1 MYSKSE
7 ASSLPPPMALPT
19 IFRSLP
25 SAFAILCVL
34 LFAFSPQ
41 SRATV
46 VRPAPDFQWIS
57 ATGSLES
64 ASKFRKQPIVVLIAP
79 SPRTWAFRSQVGQLQ
94 RVYQRLS
101 ATGAVCVAAFTED
114 PGVIRSNIPFVRAQ
128 DGPRVAF
135 LYGVQSGFGV
145 AVIGKD
151 GNLDIVS
158 TRVLSGQRI
167 LDIIGNS
174 FALQQALRRD

>member
-1 MYSKSE
+1 MSSKSDHP
-7 ASSLPPPMALPT
+7 ARAVFKVPSLSQRAFLAGCMFCLAL
-19 IFRSLP
+19 
-25 SAFAILCVL
+25 
-34 LFAFSPQ
+34 FSPLPGGQ
-41 SRATV
+41 ATV
-46 VRPAPDFQWIS
+46 VRPAPDFQWIN
-57 ATGSLES
+57 AGGNLES
-64 ASKFRKQPIVVLIAP
+64 ASKFRKQPIVLLIAP

-94 RVYQRLS
+94 RVFQRLS
-101 ATGAVCVAAFTED
+101 ATGAVCVAAFTEET
-114 PGVIRSNIPFVRAQ
+114 GTIRSNIPFVRAQ

-135 LYGVQSGFGV
+135 LYGVQQGFAV

-151 GNLDIVS
+151 GNLDVLS